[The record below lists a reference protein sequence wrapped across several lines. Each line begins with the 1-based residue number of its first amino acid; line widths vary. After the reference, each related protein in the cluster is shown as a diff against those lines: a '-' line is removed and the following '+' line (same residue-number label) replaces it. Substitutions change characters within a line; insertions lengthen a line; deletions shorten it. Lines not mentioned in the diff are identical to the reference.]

1 MTALEQQL
9 NQELQKSDKLNI
21 ELISKI
27 EKQEIEF
34 INKLLEMQKAYEL
47 NMEMIVNNN
56 IETNNQFLEKLEL
69 WEESLQ
75 NLQVS

>member
-9 NQELQKSDKLNI
+9 NQELQKSEKLNI
-21 ELISKI
+21 ELIKKL
-27 EKQEIEF
+27 EKQEMEF
-34 INKLLEMQKAYEL
+34 ISKLLEMQKAYEINL
-47 NMEMIVNNN
+47 QNIVNNN

-69 WEESLQ
+69 WEESFQ